1 VSTPITDSI
10 RATPPPLHGG
20 AEYWGLAWSALS
32 WLEEHVTSEMAT
44 LEIGSGA
51 STIVFAAAGSTH
63 EAVTPD
69 ATEETRIRAACD
81 GREVDHSGVTFHI
94 GLSHEVLPV
103 WQPRPLDIV
112 LIDGAHGF
120 PYPVID
126 WWFLAP
132 HLRVGG
138 LVLLD
143 DAYLPAVGAIVDF
156 VRDSPAWELEAAVS
170 FRTALVRKVS
180 DEPAPFDA
188 GAEAAHGRMRFAYLP
203 PGRRIV
209 ASGRQR
215 VFSTRAGLWFVDK
228 ARGVRPRR
236 DSP

>member
-1 VSTPITDSI
+1 MPTPITDSI

-20 AEYWGLAWSALS
+20 EEYWGLAWAALG
-32 WLEEHVTSEMAT
+32 WLEEHVTGEMAT
-44 LEIGSGA
+44 LEVGSGA
-51 STIVFAAAGSTH
+51 STIVVAAAGSDH
-63 EAVTPD
+63 EAITPD
-69 ATEETRIRAACD
+69 PAEEDRTRKACEARGID
-81 GREVDHSGVTFHI
+81 SSRVAFRI
-94 GLSHEVLPV
+94 GPSHDVLPA
-103 WQPRPLDIV
+103 WQARPLDLV

-126 WWFLAP
+126 WWFIAP
-132 HLRVGG
+132 HVRVGG

-156 VRDSPAWELEAAVS
+156 VHDNPAWELEEAVS

-180 DEPAPFDA
+180 DEPPAFDA

-215 VFSTRAGLWFVDK
+215 IFSTRAGLWALDK
-228 ARGVRPRR
+228 AEGLRSR
-236 DSP
+236 

>member
-1 VSTPITDSI
+1 MPTSVVDSI

-20 AEYWGLAWSALS
+20 ADYWGLAWAALA

-44 LEIGSGA
+44 LEVGSGA
-51 STIVFAAAGSTH
+51 STIVFAAAAADH
-63 EAVTPD
+63 EAITPD
-69 ATEETRIRAACD
+69 SNEEIRIRSACESRSID
-81 GREVDHSGVTFHI
+81 SSRVAFRI
-94 GLSHEVLPV
+94 GPSHDVLPI
-103 WQPRPLDIV
+103 WQPRLLDLV

-132 HLRVGG
+132 HVRVGG

-156 VRDSPAWELEAAVS
+156 VRDSPAWELEPAVS
-170 FRTALVRKVS
+170 FRTALVRKLS
-180 DEPAPFDA
+180 DEPPPFDA
-188 GAEAAHGRMRFAYLP
+188 GADASHGRMRFGYLP
-203 PGRRIV
+203 PGRRVV

-215 VFSTRAGLWFVDK
+215 IFSTRAGLWALDR
-228 ARGVRPRR
+228 ARGVRAPK
-236 DSP
+236 